1 MRFFWVLTIPLG
13 VVVLLVMG
21 MPSTLN
27 VEPKP
32 NPEKIILSDKSDYQS
47 KAEDYAQLHMRKDA
61 LDTCAAMEEK
71 YGDQELCLLEVYNIL
86 DGANGQ
92 IEVYEKMLDRN
103 IANNNSA
110 SAASIERRL
119 ESLRAE
125 RDKKK

>member
-1 MRFFWVLTIPLG
+1 MRFVWVLTIPLG
-13 VVVLLVMG
+13 VVVLLVIG
-21 MPSTLN
+21 MPSMLN
-27 VEPKP
+27 VEPEP
-32 NPEKIILSDKSDYQS
+32 NPEKVILNDKSDYRA
-47 KAEDYAQLHMRKDA
+47 KAEDYAQLDMRKKA

-71 YGDQELCLLEVYNIL
+71 YGDQDLCLLEVYRIL
-86 DGANGQ
+86 DDINGQ

-110 SAASIERRL
+110 SAASTERRL

>member
-1 MRFFWVLTIPLG
+1 MRFVWVLTIPFG

-21 MPSTLN
+21 MPSMLN
-27 VEPKP
+27 VEPEP
-32 NPEKIILSDKSDYQS
+32 NPEKVILNDKSDYQA
-47 KAEDYAQLHMRKDA
+47 KAEDYAQLDMRKKA

-71 YGDQELCLLEVYNIL
+71 YGDQDLCLLEVYSIL
-86 DGANGQ
+86 DDINGQ
-92 IEVYEKMLDRN
+92 IEVYEKMLDRD

-110 SAASIERRL
+110 SAASTERRL